1 MASYGGYS
9 GGGGGGGNFHS
20 SRGGHQSE
28 RGQPYPP
35 PPPRQGW
42 GGSGAASRFDQPNPQ
57 QGARSDLGNKSDT
70 GIPRLLQEVLN
81 TTPGQANKP
90 APGSYLYTGTY
101 LF

>member
-1 MASYGGYS
+1 MASYGGFS
-9 GGGGGGGNFHS
+9 GGGGNFHS

-28 RGQPYPP
+28 RGQPY

-90 APGSYLYTGTY
+90 APGTVPVAI
-101 LF
+101 